1 MNELAMNV
9 REELLELQDMK
20 LAQLKQKWLAL
31 YGTEAPNFGIQ
42 FLRRRLAY
50 RIQELAYGGVTE
62 PTLKKIREVKV
73 PPTRGYRK
81 KLNLRAGTIICRIW
95 HRKRY
100 DVTVLQNGFE
110 WEGKL
115 YPTLS
120 SIAKKISGT
129 NRNGL
134 EFFGIQKG

>member
-1 MNELAMNV
+1 MNEIADNV
-9 REELLELQDMK
+9 RRELLELQRMTEAD
-20 LAQLKQKWLAL
+20 LRNKWMTL
-31 YGTEAPNFGIQ
+31 YGTEAPNFGGP

-62 PTLKKIREVKV
+62 PTLKKIREVNV

>member
-1 MNELAMNV
+1 MEEIANNV
-9 REELLELQDMK
+9 QKELLELQHMSESE
-20 LAQLKQKWLAL
+20 LRGKWKAL
-31 YGTEAPNFGIQ
+31 YGTVAPNFSIP

-50 RIQELAYGGVTE
+50 RIQELAYGGLTE
-62 PTLKKIREVKV
+62 PTLKKIRDTEVNHTKRKMSKV
-73 PPTRGYRK
+73 
-81 KLNLRAGTIICRIW
+81 NLRAGTIICRIW

-100 DVTVLQNGFE
+100 DVTVMTNGFE
-110 WEGKL
+110 WNGQI

-120 SIAKKISGT
+120 AIAKKISGT

>member
-1 MNELAMNV
+1 M
-9 REELLELQDMK
+9 
-20 LAQLKQKWLAL
+20 
-31 YGTEAPNFGIQ
+31 P

-50 RIQELAYGGVTE
+50 RIQELAYGGVSAS
-62 PTLKKIREVKV
+62 TLKKIREVKV
-73 PPTRGYRK
+73 PPTRQYRSQ
-81 KLNLRAGTIICRIW
+81 LNLRAGMIICRVW

-100 DVTVLQNGFE
+100 DVTVMQDGYE
-110 WEGKL
+110 WEGHI

-120 SIAKKISGT
+120 AIAKEITGT